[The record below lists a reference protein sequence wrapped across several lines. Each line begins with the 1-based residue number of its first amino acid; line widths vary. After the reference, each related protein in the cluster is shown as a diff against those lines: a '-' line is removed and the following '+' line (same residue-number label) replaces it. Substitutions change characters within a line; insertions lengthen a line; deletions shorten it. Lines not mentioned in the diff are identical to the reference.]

1 MSIYYVRLFLN
12 TILATLSFI
21 NGERSHT
28 ATNRKPPTG
37 RGNEQV
43 VFTISDLTP
52 PNCNC
57 TQLYLIYLLKY
68 LDSIPNA
75 AAYVYTTYIQTN

>member
-1 MSIYYVRLFLN
+1 LLTSVAEYDFIISFLN

-37 RGNEQV
+37 RGNEQDP
-43 VFTISDLTP
+43 IERYPLDLTYSLQ
-52 PNCNC
+52 C
-57 TQLYLIYLLKY
+57 TQAKRPLYIIPLFGVYL
-68 LDSIPNA
+68 
-75 AAYVYTTYIQTN
+75 